1 MNMGTHN
8 LIDWRRLRES
18 RELAGEWRILRAKI
32 RHVVERTC
40 ALGEQL
46 AANDDAADAIDIVRQ
61 CALDYFAGRPFS
73 VSPFEMMS
81 ALGRLFEAD
90 AEPPFARAA

>member
-1 MNMGTHN
+1 MTQN
-8 LIDWRRLRES
+8 LIDWRLLRES

-32 RHVVERTC
+32 RHVVDRTC

-61 CALDYFAGRPFS
+61 CAIDYLDGRPFR

-81 ALGRLFEAD
+81 ALGRLFETEVAS
-90 AEPPFARAA
+90 PHARAA